1 MFGSTAKSAPPTP
14 SKGGASQSLTAAGK
28 RPENVLSEGV
38 SIKGDITFGT
48 ELVIDGEVEGTINS
62 TGALTIGQHAQIRAE
77 ISVASVVVQ
86 GTVDGNVCASDRC
99 VLEAGATVRGDV
111 EAPRMAV
118 DENASF
124 QGSAKIISRRS

>member
-14 SKGGASQSLTAAGK
+14 SKGASQSLTAAGK

-86 GTVDGNVCASDRC
+86 GTADGNVF
-99 VLEAGATVRGDV
+99 VTVRYVCIDGSNG
-111 EAPRMAV
+111 R
-118 DENASF
+118 DEVRA
-124 QGSAKIISRRS
+124 

>member
-1 MFGSTAKSAPPTP
+1 MFGSTAKSPSPIPSNGAP
-14 SKGGASQSLTAAGK
+14 QSFTAVGK
-28 RPENVLSEGV
+28 RPESVLSEGV
-38 SIKGDITFGT
+38 SIKGDVTFGS

>member
-1 MFGSTAKSAPPTP
+1 MFGSTAKSPPSIP
-14 SKGGASQSLTAAGK
+14 SNGASQSFPAAGK

-38 SIKGDITFGT
+38 SIKGDVTFGS

-62 TGALTIGQHAQIRAE
+62 TGVLTIGQHAQIRAE
-77 ISVASVVVQ
+77 ISAASVVVH
-86 GTVDGNVCASDRC
+86 GTVDGNVFASDRC
-99 VLEAGATVRGDV
+99 VLEAGATLRGDV
-111 EAPRMAV
+111 EAPRLAV

>member
-1 MFGSTAKSAPPTP
+1 MFGSTAKSPPATP
-14 SKGGASQSLTAAGK
+14 SKGASQSLTAAGK

-38 SIKGDITFGT
+38 SIKGDVTFGS

-62 TGALTIGQHAQIRAE
+62 TGVLTIGQHAQIRAE
-77 ISVASVVVQ
+77 ISAATVVVH
-86 GTVDGNVCASDRC
+86 GTVDGNVFASDRC
-99 VLEAGATVRGDV
+99 VLGAGATLRGDV
-111 EAPRMAV
+111 EAPRLAV

>member
-1 MFGSTAKSAPPTP
+1 MFGSTAKSPSPIPSNGAP
-14 SKGGASQSLTAAGK
+14 QSFTAAGK
-28 RPENVLSEGV
+28 RAESVLSEGV
-38 SIKGDITFGT
+38 SIKGDVTFGS

-62 TGALTIGQHAQIRAE
+62 TGVLTIGQHAQIRAE

>member
-1 MFGSTAKSAPPTP
+1 MFGSTAKSPSPIPSNGAP
-14 SKGGASQSLTAAGK
+14 QSFTAAGK

-38 SIKGDITFGT
+38 SIKGDVTFGS

-62 TGALTIGQHAQIRAE
+62 TGVLTIGQHAQIRAE
-77 ISVASVVVQ
+77 ISAAKVVVH
-86 GTVDGNVCASDRC
+86 GTVDGNVFASDRC
-99 VLEAGATVRGDV
+99 VLGAGATLRGDV
-111 EAPRMAV
+111 EAPRLAI

>member
-1 MFGSTAKSAPPTP
+1 MFGSTAKSPSPIPSNGAP
-14 SKGGASQSLTAAGK
+14 QSFTAAGK

-38 SIKGDITFGT
+38 SIKGDVTFGS
-48 ELVIDGEVEGTINS
+48 ELAIDGVVEGTINS
-62 TGALTIGQHAQIRAE
+62 TGVLTIGQHAQIRAE

-99 VLEAGATVRGDV
+99 VLEAGATLRGDV
-111 EAPRMAV
+111 EAPRLAV

>member
-1 MFGSTAKSAPPTP
+1 MFGSTAKSPSPIP
-14 SKGGASQSLTAAGK
+14 SKDASQSFTAAGK